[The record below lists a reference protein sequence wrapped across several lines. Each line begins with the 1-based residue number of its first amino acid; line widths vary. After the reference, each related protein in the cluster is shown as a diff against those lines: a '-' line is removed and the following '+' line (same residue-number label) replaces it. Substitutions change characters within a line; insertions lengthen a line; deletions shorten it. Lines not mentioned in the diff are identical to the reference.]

1 VLFPETTQGNHSAVI
16 NAGSRDDRSQ
26 SARHDL
32 DMATTGSG
40 VRLSE
45 LLGAMSFGIDLAMG
59 NQPEHVLRQTLLSLR
74 LADRLGLDDDA
85 REVVFYTSL
94 LAWVGCHI
102 DAYEQARWFG
112 DDRALKHAQRFTD
125 IVRPIA
131 GATFLVD
138 NLGGGG
144 SLAARARA
152 GLGYLSHGHRDVEAM
167 FENHWRAASALA
179 EELRLPPQVKE
190 NLAQTF
196 ERWDGRGE
204 PEGMRGDAVLIA
216 SRLVALADV
225 VVVFHE
231 VGGVDAAVQV
241 ARSRRG
247 TQFDPNQVDLFC
259 THAAEL
265 LDYCNANTWELVR
278 PLLPRLDSELD
289 DDSLDRALGALADFA
304 DLKSPYTLGHS
315 RAVADLAAAGS
326 ADLGLD
332 HDRCRV
338 IHRAGLVHDLGRLG
352 VPNSV
357 WDKTDP
363 LTAGDVE
370 RVRMHPYY
378 AERMFASVPQ
388 LAPVA
393 TLASYHHERLDGSG
407 YPRGVRATG
416 IPREAR
422 ILAAAD
428 SYRAWSEPR
437 PHRSALS
444 VDQVVSRLRSEVA
457 GGRLDAEAVG
467 GVLRAAGHRVR
478 RERSAPAGLTEREV
492 EVLCLV
498 ARGLSHIEIAER
510 LVISRKTASNHVEHI
525 YAKTGVR
532 NRAMA
537 SLFATRHGLLDPA
550 TET

>member
-1 VLFPETTQGNHSAVI
+1 
-16 NAGSRDDRSQ
+16 
-26 SARHDL
+26 
-32 DMATTGSG
+32 MATTSSG

-59 NQPEHVLRQTLLSLR
+59 NQPEHVLRQTALSLR
-74 LADRLGLDDDA
+74 LADRLGLDDNA

-94 LAWVGCHI
+94 LVWVGCHI

-112 DDRALKHAQRFTD
+112 DDQAVKHAQRFTD
-125 IVRPIA
+125 IARPIA
-131 GATFLVD
+131 GAKFLVA

-152 GLGYLSHGHRDVEAM
+152 GVGYLSHGHRDVEAM

-179 EELRLPPQVKE
+179 EDLRLSPVVTE

-204 PEGMRGDAVLIA
+204 PEGLRGDAVLVA
-216 SRLVALADV
+216 ARLVALADV

-241 ARSRRG
+241 ARSRQG
-247 TQFDPNQVDLFC
+247 TQFDPNLVDLFC
-259 THAAEL
+259 AHAAEL
-265 LDYCNANTWELVR
+265 LDTGSANT
-278 PLLPRLDSELD
+278 LPRLDSELD

-315 RAVADLAAAGS
+315 RSVADLAAAGA

-338 IHRAGLVHDLGRLG
+338 MHRAGLVHDLGRLG

-363 LTAGDVE
+363 LTAGDME

-378 AERMFASVPQ
+378 AERMFASVPR

-407 YPRGVRATG
+407 YPRGVRAAE

-428 SYRAWSEPR
+428 CYRAWSEPR
-437 PHRSALS
+437 PHRSALTQ
-444 VDQVVSRLRSEVA
+444 DHVVLRLSGEVA
-457 GGRLDAEAVG
+457 SGRLDAEAVDA
-467 GVLRAAGHRVR
+467 VLRAAGHRIPR
-478 RERSAPAGLTEREV
+478 RRAAPAGLSSREV
-492 EVLCLV
+492 EVLRLV
-498 ARGLSHIEIAER
+498 ARGLSHAEIAER

-525 YAKTGVR
+525 YAKTGVS

-550 TET
+550 ADA

>member
-1 VLFPETTQGNHSAVI
+1 
-16 NAGSRDDRSQ
+16 
-26 SARHDL
+26 
-32 DMATTGSG
+32 MATTGSG

-59 NQPEHVLRQTLLSLR
+59 NQPEHVLRQTVLSLR
-74 LADRLGLDDDA
+74 LADRLGLDDNA

-94 LAWVGCHI
+94 LAWIGCHI

-112 DDRALKHAQRFTD
+112 DDQAVKHAARFTD
-125 IVRPIA
+125 IGRPIA
-131 GATFLVD
+131 GTTFLVA

-144 SLAARARA
+144 SLAGRARA
-152 GLGYLSHGHRDVEAM
+152 GIGYLSHGHRDVEAM
-167 FENHWRAASALA
+167 FENHWRAASGLS
-179 EELRLPPQVKE
+179 EDLRLPPRVKE

-204 PEGMRGDAVLIA
+204 PDGLRGDQVLVA
-216 SRLVALADV
+216 SRLVGLADV
-225 VVVFHE
+225 VEVFYA
-231 VGGVDAAVQV
+231 VGGVDAALQV

-247 TQFDPNQVDLFC
+247 TQFDPSLVDLFC
-259 THAAEL
+259 ANAADL
-265 LDYCNANTWELVR
+265 LDFGNANTWELVR

-315 RAVADLAAAGS
+315 RAVADLAAAGA
-326 ADLGLD
+326 ADLDFD
-332 HDRCRV
+332 HDRHRV

-370 RVRMHPYY
+370 RIRMHPYY
-378 AERMFASVPQ
+378 AERMFTSVPQ
-388 LAPVA
+388 LAPVG
-393 TLASYHHERLDGSG
+393 TLASYHHERQDGSG
-407 YPRGVRATG
+407 YPRGVRATE

-428 SYRAWSEPR
+428 CYRAWSEPR
-437 PHRSALS
+437 PHRTALTQ
-444 VDQVVSRLRSEVA
+444 DQVVSRLSGEVA
-457 GGRLDAEAVG
+457 RGRLDAEAVDA
-467 GVLRAAGHRVR
+467 VLRAAGHRIPR
-478 RERSAPAGLTEREV
+478 RRAAPAGLSPREV
-492 EVLCLV
+492 EVLRLV
-498 ARGLSHIEIAER
+498 ARGLSHADIAER
-510 LVISRKTASNHVEHI
+510 LAISRKTASNHVEHI

-550 TET
+550 ADG

>member
-1 VLFPETTQGNHSAVI
+1 VAP
-16 NAGSRDDRSQ
+16 
-26 SARHDL
+26 
-32 DMATTGSG
+32 TGSG

-45 LLGAMSFGIDLAMG
+45 VLGAMSFGIDLAMG
-59 NQPEHVLRQTLLSLR
+59 NQPEHVLRQTVLSLR
-74 LADRLGLDDDA
+74 LADRLALDDDA

-94 LAWVGCHI
+94 LAWIGCHI

-112 DDRALKHAQRFTD
+112 DDQAVKRAARFTD

-131 GATFLVD
+131 GTTFLVT
-138 NLGGGG
+138 NLGAGG
-144 SLAARARA
+144 SLAARART
-152 GLGYLSHGHRDVEAM
+152 GIGYLSHGHRDVDAM
-167 FENHWRAASALA
+167 FENHWRAASSLS
-179 EELRLPPQVKE
+179 EDLRLPAEVKE
-190 NLAQTF
+190 NLAQTY

-204 PEGMRGDAVLIA
+204 PDGLRGDAVLVA

-225 VVVFHE
+225 VEVFHA

-241 ARSRRG
+241 ARSRRA
-247 TQFDPNQVDLFC
+247 TQFDPTLVDLFC
-259 THAAEL
+259 AHAVEL
-265 LDYCNANTWELVR
+265 LEFGNASTWELVR
-278 PLLPRLDSELD
+278 SLLPRLDPELD
-289 DDSLDRALGALADFA
+289 DDGLDDALGALADFA

-315 RAVADLAAAGS
+315 RSVADLAAAG
-326 ADLGLD
+326 ATDLGLD
-332 HDRCRV
+332 HGRCRV

-363 LTAGDVE
+363 LTAGDLE

-378 AERMFASVPQ
+378 AERMFASMPQ

-407 YPRGVRATG
+407 YPRGVRATE

-422 ILAAAD
+422 ILAVAD

-437 PHRSALS
+437 PHRAALAP
-444 VDQVVSRLRSEVA
+444 DQVLARLRSDVA
-457 GGRLDAEAVG
+457 GGRLDAEAVDA
-467 GVLRAAGHRVR
+467 VLRAAGHRVPR
-478 RERSAPAGLTEREV
+478 RRDAPAGLTKREV

-498 ARGLSHIEIAER
+498 ARGLSHTEIAER

-550 TET
+550 ADA